1 MAVTSPDITSG
12 VSSAT
17 RQRDVTNS
25 RLTGQR
31 QTDLD
36 RIVSQFG
43 SMENLIAGLEALQYG
58 ADQTVTRNAGQVA
71 TRDQASRTG
80 ALNRDNEE
88 RIRNQGAADR
98 AAAQGRSDATERSN
112 RETAAL
118 AAVDAAYGG
127 YDNAFFDN
135 YASGIINSRMPAIRD
150 SYKEK
155 NRSTTLAL
163 SQRGTGQSSAAARI
177 IGRLRGAQAADEAQL
192 AQDASDATETL
203 RQQIDASRS
212 AAIRTALEAAGIQQN
227 TPVAGATVQ
236 DILAA
241 RRQAGAGTGAPG
253 LSAAPP
259 SLSTPPKTVTPA
271 PTPTPT
277 PSPTPAP
284 TGGNQGGGGGGV
296 LGDQDGDGK
305 ADTIFNS
312 DARGGQI
319 SGVEYEGGPWV
330 YAHFPGSE
338 GYDDFASGNAG
349 GGLDVQPVKIPQI
362 TYPAASGAGRRA
374 STGDTPVDLAQVGL
388 QMPLQP
394 PAGGPGDT
402 TPLAPTM
409 RVTRP
414 GAGTVLSAGNG
425 TPEQLGGTQKLQTSV
440 PQVNQTRT
448 PDQQAALNAASLP
461 VSLGGTLD
469 NNLWMQRANNVDFLP
484 EALGGTGRGPI

>member
-88 RIRNQGAADR
+88 RIRNQGTADR

-284 TGGNQGGGGGGV
+284 TGGNQGGGGGV

-409 RVTRP
+409 R
-414 GAGTVLSAGNG
+414 GTVLSPGNG
-425 TPEQLGGTQKLQTSV
+425 TPEQLGGTQKLKTTV